1 MEKEKTEDDIGKTE
15 NLTWSECPVP
25 LFVCLIVSN
34 WNSKGGVN
42 GIKLVGN
49 VEKFIL

>member
-25 LFVCLIVSN
+25 LFCVTNL
-34 WNSKGGVN
+34 
-42 GIKLVGN
+42 
-49 VEKFIL
+49 F